1 MPPKILSLFNGD
13 NTPHVNLRTMGT
25 ESKRQQRFA
34 GVIQQDL
41 AEMFQREGNSW
52 APGAFITVTRVRVT
66 PDLSLARVFLSF
78 LNTQTAKEDLQ
89 SIKNK
94 SNEIRYKLG
103 VRIKNQARIVPQL
116 EFFLDDTNEYVE
128 HMEKIFEKISKEPRQ
143 PD

>member
-1 MPPKILSLFNGD
+1 
-13 NTPHVNLRTMGT
+13 MGT

-41 AEMFQREGNSW
+41 AELFQREGKAW

-66 PDLSLARVFLSF
+66 PDLSIARIYLSF
-78 LNTQTAKEDLQ
+78 LNTKTAKEDLAL
-89 SIKNK
+89 IKNK
-94 SNEIRYKLG
+94 AGEIRYKLG
-103 VRIKNQARIVPQL
+103 IRIKNQARIVPHL

-128 HMEKIFEKISKEPRQ
+128 HMDRLFDEISKEPRQ

>member
-1 MPPKILSLFNGD
+1 MA
-13 NTPHVNLRTMGT
+13 T

-41 AEMFQREGNSW
+41 AELFQREGTVW
-52 APGAFITVTRVRVT
+52 APGAFVTVTKVRVT
-66 PDLSLARVFLSF
+66 PDLAIARVYLSF
-78 LNTQTAKEDLQ
+78 LNTNTAKED
-89 SIKNK
+89 IKVIKSK

-103 VRIKNQARIVPQL
+103 ARIKNQARIVPQL

-128 HMEKIFEKISKEPRQ
+128 HMDKLFDEISKETRQ

>member
-1 MPPKILSLFNGD
+1 
-13 NTPHVNLRTMGT
+13 MGT

-143 PD
+143 SD